1 MPSVGAVH
9 QPPGSGGIH
18 SATLITGDEVTIGTA
33 AESTAIRSFE
43 GPNGTITGF
52 RRSVVDG
59 STYVYPKVAVLDTG
73 VDTEPLDLVGK
84 FDATVSFVPGEQE
97 MTDYV
102 GHGTHVASTIAGT
115 GGASDAMER
124 GVAPGARL
132 DVGKVLKL
140 SGRRVVST
148 T

>member
-1 MPSVGAVH
+1 
-9 QPPGSGGIH
+9 
-18 SATLITGDEVTIGTA
+18 
-33 AESTAIRSFE
+33 
-43 GPNGTITGF
+43 
-52 RRSVVDG
+52 
-59 STYVYPKVAVLDTG
+59 
-73 VDTEPLDLVGK
+73 
-84 FDATVSFVPGEQE
+84 

-115 GGASDAMER
+115 GSASDGMER
-124 GVAPGARL
+124 GVAPGAQL